1 MKLLELSQLRFLLR
15 TPWSTLTVWT
25 GIALGIASVV
35 AVHQISLRVDAS
47 LASVT
52 PAHLANVSFLLEK
65 PGLSAVDYFSLR
77 RAWRAGEHPE
87 IRWLM
92 PIVEGEVHLRGR
104 GVSVIGVDA
113 LAGDLAAGAR
123 GAATFLVPR
132 SVVASVSLGMSVAEK
147 FSVAGVEY
155 SVAAIFEG
163 SAGAVVFT
171 DLGTAQELLGMKS
184 SELSRLA
191 VSVADPWAGV
201 RRFLDRLL
209 PGFAAG
215 FAMPTWLL
223 DGWQVRSLD
232 TELPSL
238 AFARSVLFNLGALGT
253 LALVV
258 SWLLVYQV
266 SVIWLR
272 RRRRTMERL
281 HLLGVSKAELAWG
294 FLRSLLVL
302 GLAATLAGIV
312 AGYYLAQ
319 ILSFISTAGLAVAEP
334 LPGLDRWV
342 LLKAG
347 VSGVAVSLLGGAL
360 AFHQEWRVADPAGD
374 LRRRIGQGVAVCLLL
389 GMGVAG
395 TVFVTDLWGGFLSI
409 LTAGLATVVV
419 VRPLLEGLN
428 RQVRAPWNDH
438 RSRLSLLARLGLREL
453 VWYPRDLAVAIGA
466 LALAV
471 STSVAIGLMVDSFR
485 NDFSAMLDQR
495 LAHDL
500 FVRADPGAGPAP
512 GPVQPQMA
520 DVASWLA
527 GLAPVAMVQAYG
539 HQRSRLQ
546 GRVIEVGFTQFTAA
560 ETSRYGVD
568 GALETGEALL
578 SERLARDLEVGVG
591 DSLTL
596 AGSALRVRGIFPG
609 FGDLRPRVLIDM
621 TTASELGIPVRFD
634 RLSVMTDAVDVVARQ
649 LKERYPELG
658 VQRRDRLRQSAL
670 QIFDQTFSITQAL
683 TLVALVVASIGLYNA
698 LLGLKLNQGPTLALL
713 EAMGVS
719 ERERQALQLWR
730 ALGVGATVLFVA
742 LPIGIV
748 MAWLLCTVVNP
759 RAFGWSLQLTLSPN
773 AFLTPLVTGLVAIAV
788 TSLLPTPRE
797 RLGEIGEGG

>member
-1 MKLLELSQLRFLLR
+1 MKLLELSQVRFLLR

-25 GIALGIASVV
+25 GIVLGIASVV
-35 AVHQISLRVDAS
+35 AVHQISIRVDRS
-47 LASVT
+47 LQSVT
-52 PAHLANVSFLLEK
+52 PAHLENVSFLLEK
-65 PGLSAVDYFSLR
+65 PHLSAADYFGLR

-92 PIVEGEVHLRGR
+92 PVVEGEIRLRGR
-104 GVSVIGVDA
+104 TVSVIGVDA

-123 GAATFLVPR
+123 GIATFSMPR
-132 SVVASVSLGMSVAEK
+132 SVAASAPLGMAVGEK

-155 SVAAIFEG
+155 SVVTTFD
-163 SAGAVVFT
+163 SNAGALLFA
-171 DLGTAQELLGMKS
+171 DLGTAQELLGMRS
-184 SELSRLA
+184 GELSRIA
-191 VSVADPWAGV
+191 VNVAEPWAAI
-201 RRFLDRLL
+201 RQFLDQLL

-215 FAMPTWLL
+215 FPMRTWVL

-238 AFARSVLFNLGALGT
+238 AFARSVLFNLGALGS

-266 SVIWLR
+266 GLIWLR
-272 RRRRTMERL
+272 RRRQTMERL

-302 GLAATLAGIV
+302 GLAATVAGIA

-319 ILSFISTAGLAVAEP
+319 ILSFISTSGLAVAEP

-347 VSGVAVSLLGGAL
+347 VSGVAVCLLGGAL
-360 AFHQEWRVADPAGD
+360 AFQQEWSVPDPARD
-374 LRRRIGQGVAVCLLL
+374 LRRRIKQIGAICLLL
-389 GMGVAG
+389 GLGVAG
-395 TVFVTDLWGGFLSI
+395 TVWVAELWGGFLSI

-419 VRPLLEGLN
+419 VRPLLESLN
-428 RQVRAPWNDH
+428 RQVRAPWKER

-471 STSVAIGLMVDSFR
+471 STSVAIGLMVESFR
-485 NDFSAMLDQR
+485 HDFTAMLDQR

-500 FVRADPGAGPAP
+500 FVRTPVEAGPEALP
-512 GPVQPQMA
+512 ATRDMVE
-520 DVASWLA
+520 VASWLG
-527 GLAPVAMVQAYG
+527 GLATVDSVQAYG
-539 HQRSRLQ
+539 HQRGRLQ
-546 GRVIEVGFTQFTAA
+546 GRVIEVGFTEFTTA
-560 ETSRYGVD
+560 ETARYGVD
-568 GALETGEALL
+568 GALATGEALL
-578 SERLARDLEVGVG
+578 SERLARDLGVTIG
-591 DSLTL
+591 DSITL
-596 AGSALRVRGIFPG
+596 ADSALRIRGIFPG
-609 FGDLRPRVLIDM
+609 FGDLRPRVLIDAA
-621 TTASELGIPVRFD
+621 TAGDLGIPVYFD
-634 RLSVMTDAVDVVARQ
+634 RLSVMSDSAEQVGQ
-649 LKERYPELG
+649 LLNERYPELS
-658 VQRRDRLRQSAL
+658 VQRRDGLRQSAL
-670 QIFDQTFSITQAL
+670 QIFDQTFSITRAL

-698 LLGLKLNQGPTLALL
+698 LLGLKLNQAPTLALL
-713 EAMGVS
+713 ESMGVS
-719 ERERQALQLWR
+719 ARERKSLQLWR

-759 RAFGWSLQLTLSPN
+759 RAFGWSLQLTLAPS
-773 AFLTPLVTGLVAIAV
+773 AFLTPLVTGLIAIAV

-797 RLGEIGEGG
+797 RLDAC